1 MSKIVVKTEDLKKYG
16 EDLEAKANELTALI
30 ASMNEVIASIEGGW
44 DGYDAQNFISNASCY
59 TTNLKSIEQALL
71 QFGNVVK
78 NSSVNYDNRCA
89 TFYSILGG

>member
-16 EDLEAKANELTALI
+16 EDLEAKASELTDLI
-30 ASMNEVIASIEGGW
+30 ASMNEVITSIQGGW
-44 DGYDAQNFISNASCY
+44 DGYDAQNFISNASSY
-59 TTNLKSIEQALL
+59 TTNLKAIEQALL

-78 NSSVNYDNRCA
+78 NNSVNYDNRCA